1 MTAIATAP
9 LTAIELRE
17 RFSETNELVWIPAS
31 KEEFWSLIELPEFKI
46 EYYDNQI
53 VGTMGY
59 GSLNH
64 ETIIDNFSR
73 FFHKQFSTMYRTFGS
88 NRPVYVEDCDAIFE
102 PDFHV
107 VEGKVQLHHYKKTM
121 TATINPSVIVEVFSD
136 STKNFDLKEK
146 LPCYKTI
153 PSLQHIIFVE
163 QHKPFISVF
172 TRTKKPNEWLNIDYT
187 DLNQRVRIFGKN
199 ILLQQL
205 YDEVNFQTR

>member
-1 MTAIATAP
+1 MTASSLLIK
-9 LTAIELRE
+9 EVLRE
-17 RFSETNELVWIPAS
+17 KFKATDELVFIPAT
-31 KEEFWSLIELPEFKI
+31 KEEFWSFIELSEFRI
-46 EYYDNQI
+46 EYFDNQI
-53 VGTMGY
+53 VGTESY
-59 GSLNH
+59 ISLNH
-64 ETIIDNFSR
+64 STILTNFYR
-73 FFHKQFSTMYRTFGS
+73 LFHTHFDRDLYNCYGH
-88 NRPVYVEDCDAIFE
+88 NRPVFIKSYDAVLL
-102 PDFHV
+102 PDFHI
-107 VEGKVQLHHYKKTM
+107 VEGNVELYHYNNLN
-121 TATINPSVIVEVFSD
+121 ATTNPSVIVEVFSD